1 MLKAQCPHY
10 LEAQFFPEVPRGGIV
25 HGFRNEN
32 LEEQTFAD
40 ESFDI
45 VITQDVMEHVYNPA
59 KAFSEI
65 CRTHKRGGA
74 HIFTVPLINQN
85 LPTVVWAKAGT
96 DGKPVFLHS
105 PEYHGNP
112 VNSEG
117 APVATHWGYDIIDFI
132 FKNTGMKTVIKNQY
146 DLHYGICGE
155 FRDVCI
161 SKK

>member
-1 MLKAQCPHY
+1 MYIIRRKPFLK
-10 LEAQFFPEVPRGGIV
+10 
-25 HGFRNEN
+25 
-32 LEEQTFAD
+32 FAGL
-40 ESFDI
+40 S
-45 VITQDVMEHVYNPA
+45 NG
-59 KAFSEI
+59 
-65 CRTHKRGGA
+65 GGA